1 MPEQIKPPEQNET
14 PIEDETPSDEV
25 DQIGRPR
32 RLNRQALMF
41 LINKLL
47 GTLKDFAP
55 GNSERAISGA
65 ARGVLSRMNNKSN
78 EVITT
83 ESVFYKNLLQ
93 KINETKKED
102 MPCNKPKASTRP
114 GKKKMVKA
122 CEGGKEK
129 IVHFGAKG
137 YGHNYSRKARKSF
150 RARHKCGEKKS
161 KLSAQYWACKNLWAG
176 PKGSKASCP
185 SNRQCK
191 K

>member
-1 MPEQIKPPEQNET
+1 MKVIHKQIESPTRET
-14 PIEDETPSDEV
+14 DPSE
-25 DQIGRPR
+25 
-32 RLNRQALMF
+32 
-41 LINKLL
+41 
-47 GTLKDFAP
+47 
-55 GNSERAISGA
+55 
-65 ARGVLSRMNNKSN
+65 NNKFLNKEILAILQRAERTGRRRKHN
-78 EVITT
+78 EKEISEQV
-83 ESVFYKNLLQ
+83 S
-93 KINETKKED
+93 KED
-102 MPCNKPKASTRP
+102 MPCNKPRASTRP

-137 YGHNYSRKARKSF
+137 YGHNYSPKARKSF

>member
-1 MPEQIKPPEQNET
+1 MMNILSALKSTASKLANGQDPEGTSLPKRNQLVAVLMRMFGGMSEEEEEKKAKAQVEAPT
-14 PIEDETPSDEV
+14 T
-25 DQIGRPR
+25 
-32 RLNRQALMF
+32 QAESMNYHILKQ
-41 LINKLL
+41 KL
-47 GTLKDFAP
+47 FEAV
-55 GNSERAISGA
+55 S
-65 ARGVLSRMNNKSN
+65 
-78 EVITT
+78 
-83 ESVFYKNLLQ
+83 
-93 KINETKKED
+93 KED
-102 MPCNKPKASTRP
+102 MPCNKPRASTRP

-137 YGHNYSRKARKSF
+137 YGHNYSPKARKSF
-150 RARHKCGEKKS
+150 KARHKCGEKKS